1 VDDLPALVAD
11 PGYVGFTLPTN
22 ISSNDFVQPL
32 TYERYTSSTPSMAL
46 TCLVLMG
53 HLTTAQTT
61 TQIRRNIIR
70 RSTQRLWIVTSSL
83 SFTYLIFFAN
93 QIAPYLTL
101 LLNGVG
107 WNVGFP
113 RLLTTSQLALAK
125 RLAAVGDISCDIGG
139 GLEFVSRATTL
150 DSPSYDVN
158 GVTVVAVDILPASLP
173 RDASIHFSE
182 KLLRYVRSA
191 VNAYKGIKGE
201 DVEAS
206 DALKR
211 ATIGSEGRLQPGHE
225 WLAEKVEAWRAA
237 QAERTESKRPAS
249 ANDDRMRLERVGER
263 KKRVL
268 VLGSGMVAGP
278 AVDELASRSDVKLIV
293 GECHTQPFLGN
304 AGVMNTGF

>member
-1 VDDLPALVAD
+1 MCPATDLRKIYLIHALPSSYLHRVDGASYDRSEYYANPQ
-11 PGYVGFTLPTN
+11 GYR
-22 ISSNDFVQPL
+22 SSFH
-32 TYERYTSSTPSMAL
+32 TK
-46 TCLVLMG
+46 VLNCY
-53 HLTTAQTT
+53 
-61 TQIRRNIIR
+61 I
-70 RSTQRLWIVTSSL
+70 L
-83 SFTYLIFFAN
+83 SFIIAWLILLAD

-101 LLNGVG
+101 LINGVG

-139 GLEFVSRATTL
+139 GLEFVSRAMTI

-173 RDASIHFSE
+173 RDASVHFSS

-191 VNAYKGIKGE
+191 VNAYKGFKDD
-201 DVEAS
+201 DVETG

-211 ATIGSEGRLQPGHE
+211 ATIASEGRIQPGRE
-225 WLAEKVEAWRAA
+225 WLAEKVEAWRAS
-237 QAERTESKRPAS
+237 QGSPTESKHTAS
-249 ANDDRMRLERVGER
+249 DTSSKDDGLSMRRLAER

-278 AVDELASRSDVKLIV
+278 AVDELAARPDVEVIV
-293 GECHTQPFLGN
+293 GTSRTWPFLGDARVIN
-304 AGVMNTGF
+304 IGL